1 MCKYIISFL
10 IFVPLFTH
18 AQDKQYSQKVDSIT
32 YKYYLS
38 GDWNNLIVEAKE
50 AIKDS
55 IDFKYLRQ
63 RLAYAYFAKGDY
75 ISSQQQYEKALK
87 FDKKD
92 IDTRTYLYYC
102 GLYNG
107 NEAFSR
113 YHAGELTS
121 ELKKILKINPFK
133 ILNSIDV
140 EYNYKTNDN
149 SKRGNPA
156 YIRGGINSQLG
167 YRLNLYQ
174 AFSTYSQTNMSSF
187 EEQSGLLKLRT
198 IDSTAIR
205 QIEYFALLN
214 WTIAPHLNF
223 DIGYHY
229 VNSKLN
235 IKNTYTISSI
245 NYKKAFDT
253 IINLPGH
260 MICTKLSYTL
270 NRFDFALS
278 GSVFNYD
285 SILTQQYGIHAGVL
299 LPGKYKIYLKSSL
312 YGLIDSKNNNRLIFN
327 QSAGALF
334 FKKLWVEGNIT
345 LGNLDN
351 YADKSGL
358 YIYNSL
364 DPTVFRT
371 GLSLFWNILPKISLF
386 GNYTYDT
393 KPIKEDLTNYNQ
405 HSFSSGIIWKL

>member
-1 MCKYIISFL
+1 M

-87 FDKKD
+87 FDEKD

-174 AFSTYSQTNMSSF
+174 AFSTYSQTNMTSF

-205 QIEYFALLN
+205 QIEYFALLD

-235 IKNTYTISSI
+235 IKYTYTISSI